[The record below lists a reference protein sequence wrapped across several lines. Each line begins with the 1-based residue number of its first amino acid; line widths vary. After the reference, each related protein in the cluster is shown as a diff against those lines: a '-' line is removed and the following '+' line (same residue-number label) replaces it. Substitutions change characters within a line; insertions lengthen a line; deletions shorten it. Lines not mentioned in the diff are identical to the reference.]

1 MTLESIAFPP
11 TSRKPA
17 AGLIVLLHGYG
28 ANCHDLADIP
38 KFLNLPDY
46 YFLCANAP
54 LPYPYG
60 GAGRMWYNLE
70 QPNPSELAN
79 SRQLLLDWLRTLEE
93 TTGIPLEK
101 TILGG
106 FSQGGA
112 MTLEVGLHLPL
123 AGLVVLSGYLH
134 PQPQL
139 VGVSLGN
146 RPSFP
151 PVLLVHGQQDAV
163 VPLAA
168 AHHTRDTL
176 NSWGVE
182 IDYHEFS
189 MGHEINSASLELMQN
204 FVITNTQN

>member
-1 MTLESIAFPP
+1 MTLKSIAFPP
-11 TSRKPA
+11 TSQKNA

-28 ANCHDLADIP
+28 ANSHNLADLA

-46 YFLCANAP
+46 YFLFADAP
-54 LPYPYG
+54 YAYPYG

-70 QPNPSELAN
+70 QPSPLELTN
-79 SRQLLLDWLRTLEE
+79 SRQLLLDWLRASAE

-112 MTLEVGLHLPL
+112 MTLEVGLNLPL
-123 AGLVVLSGYLH
+123 AGLVVLSSYLH
-134 PQPQL
+134 PQPRP
-139 VGVSLGN
+139 N

-163 VPLAA
+163 VPLTA
-168 AHHTRDTL
+168 AHETRDTL

-182 IDYHEFS
+182 VDDHEFS
-189 MGHEINSASLELMQN
+189 MGHEINAAGLELMRN

>member
-1 MTLESIAFPP
+1 
-11 TSRKPA
+11 
-17 AGLIVLLHGYG
+17 
-28 ANCHDLADIP
+28 
-38 KFLNLPDY
+38 
-46 YFLCANAP
+46 
-54 LPYPYG
+54 
-60 GAGRMWYNLE
+60 
-70 QPNPSELAN
+70 
-79 SRQLLLDWLRTLEE
+79 
-93 TTGIPLEK
+93 
-101 TILGG
+101 
-106 FSQGGA
+106 
-112 MTLEVGLHLPL
+112 
-123 AGLVVLSGYLH
+123 LH
-134 PQPQL
+134 PQPRL

>member
-11 TSRKPA
+11 ASRKPA
-17 AGLIVLLHGYG
+17 AGLVVVLHGYG
-28 ANCHDLADIP
+28 ANCHDLAGMA

-46 YFLCANAP
+46 YFLFADAP
-54 LPYPYG
+54 YAYPYG

-70 QPNPSELAN
+70 QPSPLELAN
-79 SRQLLLDWLRTLEE
+79 SRQHLLDWLQSLAE

-106 FSQGGA
+106 FSQGGF
-112 MTLEVGLHLPL
+112 MTLEVGLNLPL

-134 PQPQL
+134 PQPRPD
-139 VGVSLGN
+139 

-151 PVLLVHGQQDAV
+151 PVLLIHGQQDAV
-163 VPLAA
+163 VPLTA
-168 AHHTRDTL
+168 AHKTRDTL

-182 IDYHEFS
+182 VDYHEFP
-189 MGHEINSASLELMQN
+189 MGHEINTPSLELMHN
-204 FVITNTQN
+204 FVIMNTQN

>member
-1 MTLESIAFPP
+1 MTLDSIAFPP
-11 TSRKPA
+11 TSGKPA
-17 AGLIVLLHGYG
+17 AGLVVFLHGYG
-28 ANCHDLADIP
+28 ANCHDLADFS

-46 YFLCANAP
+46 YFLFADAP

-79 SRQLLLDWLRTLEE
+79 SRQLLLDWLQSLEE

-134 PQPQL
+134 PQPQPDC
-139 VGVSLGN
+139 
-146 RPSFP
+146 PSFP

-168 AHHTRDTL
+168 AHNTRDTL

-189 MGHEINSASLELMQN
+189 MGHEINSASLDLMQN
-204 FVITNTQN
+204 FVITNTQD